1 MGEGDV
7 SGSRCGF
14 EVEGVVT
21 CTVVVMGGKCPYL
34 EILVMADGR

>member
-1 MGEGDV
+1 MGEGNV

-14 EVEGVVT
+14 EVVVT